1 MSYLTYIHCALRSFS
16 ILLKFFYFSNIVLI
30 FIVLTI
36 NILFIIMR
44 RVIRLMIIHN
54 SSIKRSDNQKIDNE
68 AYQLF

>member
-16 ILLKFFYFSNIVLI
+16 ILKFFYFSNIVLI